1 MVSDRLLHT
10 RTHYLV
16 LIFLAT
22 TFAAAGILL
31 ARSYFAMATLLGVAG
46 LFCCWLNLKI
56 YRSTNDAVTFFFN
69 ALQNEDTSLSFPD
82 TRKNRSLTGLF
93 ESLNR
98 LNQHFQEI
106 KMQNEYN
113 EKYYKTLIQHSA
125 TGLLALNRDG
135 RVDLINEVACQFAG
149 ISPESTNPNLL
160 QVKNPKFYQALCA
173 LQPGENQTYR
183 QVIGNTIQVL
193 NFRAILLRKNDLV
206 VKLVSIQDIRQELE
220 DREVDSYRK
229 LISVMTHEIMNLLSP
244 LTSVTGSLN
253 SLYHK
258 DGKPLKLD
266 QVDDQILKTTLNSV
280 ELIHD
285 QSQGI
290 LDFIGNY
297 RKLLRIPQPVIKAFE
312 VKDWAEQIRIVFS
325 DRMQENGIDF
335 EVRADRSIKQI
346 EADKNL
352 INQVVINLVNNAVD
366 AVTENAGEKMIRL
379 EISGHRQNRARISV
393 SNNGPLIPA
402 EVQEKI
408 FVPFFTTKKEGSGI
422 GLSISQEIMKLHKGS
437 LVMVSGP
444 GNLTTFIIEI

>member
-16 LIFLAT
+16 LVFLAT
-22 TFAAAGILL
+22 TFTAAGILL
-31 ARSYFAMATLLGVAG
+31 VRSYFAMAAVLGVAG
-46 LFCCWLNLKI
+46 LICCWLNLKI
-56 YRSTNDAVTFFFN
+56 YRSTNDTVAYFFN
-69 ALQNEDTSLSFPD
+69 ALQNEDTSLTYPD
-82 TRKNRSLTGLF
+82 TRKNRSLSGLF

-98 LNQHFQEI
+98 LNQHYQEI
-106 KMQNEYN
+106 KLQNEFN
-113 EKYYKTLIQHSA
+113 EKYYKTLIQHSV
-125 TGLLALNRDG
+125 TGLLVLNQDG
-135 RVDLINEVACQFAG
+135 RVDLINEVACRYAG

-193 NFRAILLRKNDLV
+193 DFRAILLRKNDLA
-206 VKLVSIQDIRQELE
+206 VKLVSIQEIRQELE
-220 DREVDSYRK
+220 DREFESYRK

-253 SLYHK
+253 SVYHK
-258 DGKPLKLD
+258 GGKPLRMD
-266 QVDDQILKTTLNSV
+266 QVDGQILKSTLNSI
-280 ELIHD
+280 ELIHE

-290 LDFIGNY
+290 LNFISNY
-297 RKLLRIPQPVIKAFE
+297 RKLLRIPQPVIKAYE
-312 VKDWAEQIRIVFS
+312 VQDWADQIRIVFS
-325 DRMQENGIDF
+325 GRMQENGIDF
-335 EVRADRSIKQI
+335 KVRADRSLRQI

-366 AVTENAGEKMIRL
+366 AVAEIDGEKMIQV
-379 EISGHRQNRARISV
+379 EISGHRQDRVRISV